1 MINGQCLQSK
11 DIKTVYNFDLSQ
23 SLLHD
28 PVACMG
34 DILNY
39 LQFKQKQTLL
49 KSFVRVS
56 LSNDEKKPLTK
67 NNTKILP

>member
-34 DILNY
+34 DVFEYFAI
-39 LQFKQKQTLL
+39 
-49 KSFVRVS
+49 
-56 LSNDEKKPLTK
+56 
-67 NNTKILP
+67 